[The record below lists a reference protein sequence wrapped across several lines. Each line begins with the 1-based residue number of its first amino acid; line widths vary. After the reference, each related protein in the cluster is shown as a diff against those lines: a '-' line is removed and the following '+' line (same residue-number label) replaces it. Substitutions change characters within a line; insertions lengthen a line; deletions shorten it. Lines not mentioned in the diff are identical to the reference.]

1 MKRPERKKRD
11 KWQEI
16 TTHSFLFFV
25 FSSKSERHAAY
36 RLKLPFVE
44 ALNNIYN
51 LNSVE
56 VTQQAQAGAVS
67 PALKL
72 VMPGSPYREF
82 WGK

>member
-1 MKRPERKKRD
+1 MKRPQRENKTSDRKSKR
-11 KWQEI
+11 
-16 TTHSFLFFV
+16 TLFWFF
-25 FSSKSERHAAY
+25 FSPSKSEHRAAY

-56 VTQQAQAGAVS
+56 VTQQARAGAVS

-72 VMPGSPYREF
+72 VMQGSPYGEF